1 MQPSSSGQKPGPSG
15 EGGSAFNAL
24 AGYIFGKNDRQQ
36 KMSMTTPVFT
46 DSQGKMQFVVS
57 TQQVRVLALPSVVS
71 STLQS
76 RLVRRAEFYTPG
88 HTDLSLVPQ

>member
-1 MQPSSSGQKPGPSG
+1 MQPSSSGEKATPSG
-15 EGGSAFNAL
+15 EGGGAFNTL

-57 TQQVRVLALPSVVS
+57 TQQVRILGLP
-71 STLQS
+71 
-76 RLVRRAEFYTPG
+76 
-88 HTDLSLVPQ
+88 

>member
-1 MQPSSSGQKPGPSG
+1 MQPSSSGQLPTPSG
-15 EGGSAFNAL
+15 EGGGAFNAL

-57 TQQVRVLALPSVVS
+57 TQQVSVLLNPSAVSIALQAQDIVGLLDFHV
-71 STLQS
+71 
-76 RLVRRAEFYTPG
+76 
-88 HTDLSLVPQ
+88 